1 MNLIFSF
8 IIPALN
14 EEDLIAGCIK
24 SIKRQKKVAD
34 EIIVVDNG
42 SKDKTAEI
50 ARKLGC
56 KVVKEEK
63 RGISHAR
70 NKGAKLAKGDIL
82 CFIDADGV
90 LSKNWSKEARKVL
103 SNKKVQAV
111 DGLIVFSH
119 QNILKR
125 IWYNTYTIVVYSGIV
140 LSKMFLSRH
149 FFTGNNMAI
158 KRGVFE
164 ELGGFEPVVD
174 EQIWLSKK
182 FWKLSNNRGVFNPRM
197 IIHYSARGFDSLG
210 YLKTICYW
218 VKAFFVKVSQDGY
231 HYKGRKS

>member
-1 MNLIFSF
+1 MNLTFSF

-14 EEDLIAGCIK
+14 EEDLIADCIK
-24 SIKRQKKVAD
+24 SIKRQKKVVD

-50 ARKLGC
+50 AGKLGC

-63 RGISHAR
+63 RGISYAR

-90 LSKNWSKEARKVL
+90 LSKDWLKEARKVL

-111 DGLIVFSH
+111 DGLFIFSH

-125 IWYNTYTIVVYSGIV
+125 I
-140 LSKMFLSRH
+140 L
-149 FFTGNNMAI
+149 I
-158 KRGVFE
+158 KYF
-164 ELGGFEPVVD
+164 
-174 EQIWLSKK
+174 
-182 FWKLSNNRGVFNPRM
+182 
-197 IIHYSARGFDSLG
+197 
-210 YLKTICYW
+210 
-218 VKAFFVKVSQDGY
+218 
-231 HYKGRKS
+231 